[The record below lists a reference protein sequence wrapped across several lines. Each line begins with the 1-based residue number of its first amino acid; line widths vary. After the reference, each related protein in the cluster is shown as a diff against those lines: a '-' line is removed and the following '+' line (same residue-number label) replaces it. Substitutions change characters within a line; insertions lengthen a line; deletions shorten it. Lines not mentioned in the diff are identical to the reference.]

1 MDYIEALQKRYS
13 VKKFDAEKKI
23 SSTTIQKILEAGKLS
38 ASSLGLQPYKIFVA
52 ETKEMKEKLIP
63 AFVNPSQISTCS
75 HLIIIVS
82 KKTIDEDY
90 INGYFQHISEVRN
103 LPVENLEPFRNS
115 INYYRNSKTLENTI
129 SWNEKQ
135 AYIVLGNLMF
145 ASALENVDTC
155 PMEGFHDDIINEI
168 LELDIDKEHVCVTL
182 ALGYRAE
189 DDAFQKMK
197 KVRKPNEKLFKFL

>member
-168 LELDIDKEHVCVTL
+168 LELNLDKEHVCVTL